1 MLTHIHSQAHTHTHT
16 HELPH
21 ASTIYA
27 FAEAAEAAERMWL
40 AERLLLGYALF

>member
-1 MLTHIHSQAHTHTHT
+1 MPTHTLTRTHTHTHT
-16 HELPH
+16 LPH

-40 AERLLLGYALF
+40 AARLLLGYALF

>member
-1 MLTHIHSQAHTHTHT
+1 MRMRVTVRMGDQGGIKL
-16 HELPH
+16 H
-21 ASTIYA
+21 ASPNTIYA